1 MEHRSYMSRTG
12 RSSLLL
18 SLLVSA
24 IVFSPPIQAENI
36 DEYGENIEHEIII
49 ISEHY
54 HQNDAFTQGLEL
66 YNGSIYESTGLY
78 GFSTLREVD
87 PLTGD
92 VIRSKSFN
100 DTIFSEGITVFND
113 TIVMLTWKSQIAFVF
128 EMENLSQVSSYEY
141 EGEGWGICFDGES
154 FVMSNGT
161 SSVSFRNTETFEIE
175 RTVSVTDSF
184 GNLISKINELECV
197 NTPAGPRVIAN
208 VWQQDIIVV
217 FDPSNGTVVGE
228 YDASHLSSENNHG
241 INNVLNG
248 IAHSTG
254 SEFWVTGK
262 NWSKM
267 YLIQMTNLSQAGEDI
282 CVSSCDLGQ
291 DSISSGTGFV
301 TITVL
306 FVGILF
312 IFFGRNDM
320 PVGGNDVETGNR
332 HDEQPNPTPQSQEDG
347 VILDD

>member
-24 IVFSPPIQAENI
+24 FVFSPLIQAENV

-49 ISEHY
+49 LSEHH
-54 HQNDAFTQGLEL
+54 HQNDAFTQGLEM
-66 YNGSIYESTGLY
+66 YNGTLYESTGLY
-78 GFSTLREVD
+78 GFSSLREVD
-87 PLTGD
+87 PITGG
-92 VIRSKSFN
+92 VIRSKLFN
-100 DTIFSEGITVFND
+100 DTIFAEGITIYND
-113 TIVMLTWKSQIAFVF
+113 TIVMLTWKSQVAYVF
-128 EMENLSQVSSYEY
+128 EMENLSEVSSYVY
-141 EGEGWGICFDGES
+141 EGEGWGICFDGNH

-161 SSVSFRNTETFEIE
+161 SSISFRNTETFEIE

-197 NTPAGPRVIAN
+197 NTSAGPRVIAN

-217 FDPSNGTVVGE
+217 FDPSNGTVLGE
-228 YDASHLSSENNHG
+228 YDASHLTSENNHG

-254 SEFWVTGK
+254 SEFWITGK

-282 CVSSCDLGQ
+282 CVSSCNVGQ
-291 DSISSGTGFV
+291 DSISSGRGLM

-306 FVGILF
+306 IVGLLI
-312 IFFGRNDM
+312 IFFRRDGR
-320 PVGGNDVETGNR
+320 PVGGESVETSNR
-332 HDEQPNPTPQSQEDG
+332 HDEQPKPTPPIQEDG

>member
-24 IVFSPPIQAENI
+24 FVFSPLIQAENV

-49 ISEHY
+49 LSEHH
-54 HQNDAFTQGLEL
+54 HQNDAFTQGLEM
-66 YNGSIYESTGLY
+66 YNGTLY
-78 GFSTLREVD
+78 

-92 VIRSKSFN
+92 GIRSKSFN

-128 EMENLSQVSSYEY
+128 EMENLSEVSSYVY
-141 EGEGWGICFDGES
+141 EGEGWGICFDGNY

-161 SSVSFRNTETFEIE
+161 SSISFRNTETFEIE

-197 NTPAGPRVIAN
+197 NTSAGPRVIAN

-217 FDPSNGTVVGE
+217 FDPSNGTVLGE
-228 YDASHLSSENNHG
+228 YDASHLTSENNHG

-254 SEFWVTGK
+254 SEFWITGK

-267 YLIQMTNLSQAGEDI
+267 YLIQMTNLSQAVEDI
-282 CVSSCDLGQ
+282 CVSSCNVGQ
-291 DSISSGTGFV
+291 DSISSGRGWM

-306 FVGILF
+306 TGGLLI
-312 IFFGRNDM
+312 IFFRRDDR
-320 PVGGNDVETGNR
+320 PVGGESVETSNR
-332 HDEQPNPTPQSQEDG
+332 HDEQPKPTPPIQEDG
-347 VILDD
+347 VIFDD